1 MSTIKT
7 FKIPSKIFK
16 TLTLN
21 ERKLLPILVKAAK
34 GADKIFARQEN
45 DKYKGANFY
54 PQDVTREKIESAAR
68 LNHKI
73 LSPFTIVREDK
84 SGKLIAVDFHIE
96 YAPFIAPIVVLLA
109 QAADLSQNKSFKN
122 YLKVLAKSLVDGN
135 YQKADIAWLEVKGS
149 NLDIVIGPHERYL
162 DKLFFIKRA
171 YQASVGLVD
180 RSLTKKAKVIRDIL
194 YLPTR
199 QHPQRITPPS
209 IVDMQVQH
217 CLVFSGF
224 LARVLFTRQH
234 LPSDSDTTQ
243 RYGSRIIGYLS
254 VIDYKFEKLIYPIFN
269 AVFEK
274 NFKASYSKDLLKRG
288 NYYYVLLIAIAQQLH
303 RYQNSRLRLKELFP
317 IFDEANSVASGIAH
331 AKQLVLKGVIDQ
343 KELEAIIISTICWI
357 FSEWILN
364 KKTNIREDYLKGD
377 ALNFNFLLRQGALQE
392 KEGVSWPN
400 FAKIFFEME
409 NLAVIFVRLLEEGE
423 YPDAQ
428 EFISKYLTFEQFRSF
443 DKRLSQIKPL

>member
-7 FKIPSKIFK
+7 FKIPSKILK
-16 TLTLN
+16 TLTSN
-21 ERKLLPILVKAAK
+21 ERKFLPILTEAAK
-34 GADKIFARQEN
+34 KVDQIFALQEN
-45 DKYKGANFY
+45 NKYKGANFY
-54 PQDVTREKIESAAR
+54 PYDVPREKIESAAR

-73 LSPFTIVREDK
+73 LSPFTIVRKDK
-84 SGKLIAVDFHIE
+84 SGKLIAIDYHRQ
-96 YAPFIAPIVVLLA
+96 Y
-109 QAADLSQNKSFKN
+109 ADLLSPIAKLLQKASKLCQNKSFKN
-122 YLKVLAKSLVDGN
+122 YLNILAQSLTDGN
-135 YQKADIAWLEVKGS
+135 YQQADIAWLQVKGS
-149 NLDIVIGPHERYL
+149 NLDVIIGPHERYL

-171 YQASVGLVD
+171 YQASVGVVD

-209 IVDMQVQH
+209 IVDMQVQY
-217 CLVFSGF
+217 CLLFAGF
-224 LARVLFTRQH
+224 LARALFTRQH

-254 VIDYKFEKLIYPIFN
+254 AIDYKFEKLIYPIFN

-274 NFKASYSKDLLKRG
+274 NFKASYSKDLLRRG
-288 NYYYVLLIAIAQQLH
+288 NYYYALLTATAQQLH

-317 IFDEANSVASGIAH
+317 VIDEANCVASGIAH
-331 AKQLVLKGVIDQ
+331 AKQLVLKGIIDQ
-343 KELEAIIISTICWI
+343 KELEAMIIATICWI

-364 KKTNIREDYLKGD
+364 KKTNIRGDYLKGD

-392 KEGVSWPN
+392 KEGISWPN
-400 FAKIFFEME
+400 FAKIFFELE

-423 YPDAQ
+423 YHDAQ
-428 EFISKYLTFEQFRSF
+428 EFISKYLTFEQFKSF
-443 DKRLSQIKPL
+443 DKHLLKIRPI